1 MLKSAEILIEQLVTF
16 LQIWNHLRNQ
26 KLNQETQQYNPRNPA
41 PAPFQ
46 SLSSKYNHC
55 PDF

>member
-1 MLKSAEILIEQLVTF
+1 MLKSAEILIEQLDTF
-16 LQIWNHLRNQ
+16 LQIWNHPQDQ
-26 KLNQETQQYNPRNPA
+26 KLDQEKQQYNPRNPV